1 MKRKKTMAIAVGT
14 LALSCCF
21 GLIACNDKEEPPAE
35 PTDNVAP
42 IVSGVDTVRID
53 LATEKFNVYAGVN
66 VTDKDDEDNETDL
79 TSQVKVVAPSDVKID
94 ADGAVNFNK
103 AGDYTFTY
111 YVADD
116 NNNATAVSR
125 KVEVRNIYNVYCSNA
140 TLPILYFGLDIVT
153 NDYKSMLVFSR
164 SGTIDVD
171 ALDKDRF
178 IYVASEGVGTQD
190 ELLEMQALVTK
201 IAYEDEYSYFRMF
214 SNDIMSHMDLF
225 TFAANGISSERYEVK
240 YLSDGTSTYGRANFP
255 YRDAE
260 TYATF
265 ANYKAIYNGV
275 YDLAIKGEITHDI
288 EKSGTTYKDAIIY
301 NGTVVVNNLYSDAAL
316 SRQALMAAQ
325 RPNVELWCKYPENV
339 TSADEKVQAEINK
352 SNVVKK
358 APDEMFNALTDEQ
371 RAEFLR
377 VMNFNEQEMRTE
389 YFDKEGKYLIV
400 TGTNPIPG
408 GLGTDAKF
416 IAVMDKI
423 LADYPDYNILFKPHP
438 SAIPAESSTVGKYFA
453 EHEIKVMPGKL
464 PMEIISWVFK
474 DAKIGGF
481 DSSLY
486 MCVPQGNLSFFIA
499 PGVSS
504 LSEVSRFIYNGG
516 LFGEPDFYWEA

>member
-1 MKRKKTMAIAVGT
+1 MKRKRPVAIAAGV

-21 GLIACNDKEEPPAE
+21 GLIACNDKEEPPAD

-53 LATEKFNVYAGVN
+53 LATENFNVYTGVN
-66 VTDKDDEDNETDL
+66 VTDSDDENNETDL
-79 TSQVKVVAPSDVKID
+79 TSQVKVVSPSDVKVD
-94 ADGAVNFNK
+94 ADGSVTFAK

-164 SGTIDVD
+164 SGTID
-171 ALDKDRF
+171 AATLDKDRF
-178 IYVASEGVGTQD
+178 IYVASENVGTQE
-190 ELLEMQALVTK
+190 ELTEMQAMVTK

-214 SNDIMSHMDLF
+214 ANDLMPQMDLF

-240 YLSDGTSTYGRANFP
+240 YLSDGTSTYGGNNFP
-255 YRDAE
+255 YRAE
-260 TYATF
+260 DSYAAF
-265 ANYKAIYNGV
+265 ASNKAIYNGV
-275 YDLAIKGEITHDI
+275 YDLAIKGEITHDR
-288 EKSGTTYKDAIIY
+288 EKGGTTYKNAIDY
-301 NGTVVVNNLYSDAAL
+301 NGTVVVNNLYSDATL

-325 RPNVELWCKYPENV
+325 RPNVELWCKYPENI
-339 TSADEKVQAEINK
+339 TSADDRVQAEIDKANL
-352 SNVVKK
+352 VKK

-371 RAEFLR
+371 RAEFLT
-377 VMNFNEQEMRTE
+377 VMAFDEQEMRAE
-389 YFDKEGKYLIV
+389 YFNEEGKYLIV
-400 TGTNPIPG
+400 TGTNPVYG
-408 GLGTDAKF
+408 ALGSDAKF
-416 IAVMDKI
+416 LAVMDKI
-423 LADYPDYNILFKPHP
+423 IADYPDYNILFKPHP
-438 SAIPAESSTVGKYFA
+438 SAIPAESSTVGARFA
-453 EHEIKVMPGKL
+453 ERGIKVMPGRL

-499 PGVSS
+499 RDASALTAVTK
-504 LSEVSRFIYNGG
+504 FIYDDG
-516 LFGEPDFYWEA
+516 LFGTPEFYWEA